1 MSKPEIKIKGKVQN
15 MEKKEKNVK
24 PKVSNFLLTINTN
37 QQYKPEDEHL
47 SDDIELFEKSIVN
60 ILENIQDYVNL
71 PDGVIWDDQTI
82 KDVEVDYTIEKGMK
96 LGQLHVHILF
106 KFVHFTRIQL
116 NYAKIKEKIN
126 TDLGL
131 ENVYMYNRLVRN
143 SGQQNILAYLEKY
156 T

>member
-47 SDDIELFEKSIVN
+47 ADDIEVFENSIVN

-71 PDGVIWDDQTI
+71 PDGLI
-82 KDVEVDYTIEKGMK
+82 YGMTK
-96 LGQLHVHILF
+96 LLKTSI
-106 KFVHFTRIQL
+106 
-116 NYAKIKEKIN
+116 
-126 TDLGL
+126 
-131 ENVYMYNRLVRN
+131 
-143 SGQQNILAYLEKY
+143 
-156 T
+156 